1 MKNIVLLVLGV
12 AAPLLTLAHAGH
24 GNENPLSPG
33 HYIANPEH
41 AVPLVLSFVIGIIL
55 FVRLVFRSRKRTQRK

>member
-1 MKNIVLLVLGV
+1 MKNIVLLALGV
-12 AAPLLTLAHAGH
+12 AAPLLTFAHEGH

-41 AVPLVLSFVIGIIL
+41 AIPLVLSFVVGIIL
-55 FVRLVFRSRKRTQRK
+55 FYRLVLRARKRTQRK